1 MTPYERPHVWQSRV
15 GRTTGWGWQRQ
26 TIAVWQT
33 GQPPGEPGQQPW
45 EGMISES
52 WTEAEHVALFLH
64 LALLF
69 INSLSVHQAGLVV
82 LLSRPPGQRSHTT
95 LQHLL
100 LKFQAQQTCRAD
112 LGLAATTA
120 ATQLFFQRFFF
131 SQGNV
136 FVSRT
141 PCSCVSVCPVSSDG
155 GGGVVVCGGPS
166 PTVTDRLSQVSR
178 NCSQAPSVGIRS
190 LLLPV
195 WGGGDI
201 SRSRTDNRQH
211 QAVTTNLTLQTT
223 NTASTPA
230 KLQIL
235 SINTT
240 MLGIF
245 TSTIFLIKARHVVKR
260 NMERQQLLGK
270 IVSINVEH

>member
-1 MTPYERPHVWQSRV
+1 MSSVPTPGLVEPHNSATLTAEVSGPADV
-15 GRTTGWGWQRQ
+15 S
-26 TIAVWQT
+26 
-33 GQPPGEPGQQPW
+33 GQPGPGCHH
-45 EGMISES
+45 SC
-52 WTEAEHVALFLH
+52 
-64 LALLF
+64 
-69 INSLSVHQAGLVV
+69 NSA
-82 LLSRPPGQRSHTT
+82 
-95 LQHLL
+95 
-100 LKFQAQQTCRAD
+100 
-112 LGLAATTA
+112 
-120 ATQLFFQRFFF
+120 FFQRFFF

-245 TSTIFLIKARHVVKR
+245 TSTIFLIKARHVVKHTVTIGTR
-260 NMERQQLLGK
+260 N
-270 IVSINVEH
+270 ISY